1 MRRKEMSF
9 ANCTSR
15 QCVEGSREIT
25 RSRTREVGFTLG
37 LSSTVRDLA
46 STLAVI
52 QHPSRGPLGP
62 FGSSSLWEFPRSP
75 FGMLLSGVGLPLV

>member
-15 QCVEGSREIT
+15 HCVEESREIT

-37 LSSTVRDLA
+37 LSSTVRGLA
-46 STLAVI
+46 PALAVI
-52 QHPSRGPLGP
+52 LHPSRGSVP
-62 FGSSSLWEFPRSP
+62 FGRALSGEFPP
-75 FGMLLSGVGLPLV
+75 TLPGMLLFFL